1 MKFVDVKQGYTKCST
16 LIADENSVITS
27 DKGLYR
33 VYEKNG
39 VEYILVR
46 YKLDANDAVK
56 AITLFA
62 GEKYLTAGESV
73 LIEKTQAFYDALTN
87 AEIQIKYNVNE
98 LFEDQIATFTG
109 FEVTVTTGYA
119 FDELEYS
126 FDSFVNGLFQ

>member
-1 MKFVDVKQGYTKCST
+1 MLFRS
-16 LIADENSVITS
+16 
-27 DKGLYR
+27 
-33 VYEKNG
+33 
-39 VEYILVR
+39 
-46 YKLDANDAVK
+46 DAVK

-62 GEKYLTAGESV
+62 DDKYLTAGESV

-109 FEVTVTTGYA
+109 FEVTVTVAYS

-126 FDSFVNGLFQ
+126 FDSFVKDLFQ